1 MIRKAKQE
9 HISRLKALFPSTH
22 SYEAWKED
30 EIWYYSL
37 DGTEAGFF
45 ALKENTITCAF
56 VAPDYRDKGIG
67 KELFEGVKTLFL
79 ARACFRVTT
88 PAVEESRDFF
98 LHLGFQLSQ
107 DKKTLIY
114 SF

>member
-9 HISRLKALFPSTH
+9 HLSRLKTLLPSSH
-22 SYEAWKED
+22 SYEGWKEE

-37 DGTEAGFF
+37 NGEEAGFF

-56 VAPDYRDKGIG
+56 VTPEHRKKGIG
-67 KELFEGVKTLFL
+67 KELFEGVKTLFR
-79 ARACFRVTT
+79 ARACFQITT

-98 LHLGFQLSQ
+98 LHLGFQPAQ